1 MNILKKIF
9 GTGKPAKL
17 NKVEAPGPAVD
28 PASDPNM
35 IRVFDAYGREMF
47 ITRQQWRDNVLQGNI
62 EKNWDNAEQLAGF
75 IIQSLHDGF
84 FEEMT
89 KPAERLLQLDE
100 GAERGAVLLAIVYLK
115 VGRLDD
121 SERVL
126 QHHISNFGESGSILT
141 NLAKV
146 YAARCEDSKTLQTL
160 WRALELDPNQD
171 NGLGWYEA
179 IHREKDGEVSGQEA
193 LRQVAAISGSWRAQL
208 WLARSELAANCRDK
222 AVALYRE
229 ALARVDKPAPGDM
242 LMQMSGDL
250 GNKGHLAEI
259 LQLVGPE
266 FNPTFHGLQVGNN
279 LIKAHIDLGHL
290 EDARKILNEL
300 YALKRPDWK
309 PTLGFWD
316 TEIAKAAIAE
326 KKVVTDTPL
335 SVSMLVGQGPIW
347 LKPDSTAAALYPP
360 KSSDSPIISFL
371 GCSAETANANQHVQ
385 IQMADGP
392 GRMSRALP
400 LFLSEQVELRTGART
415 QTIVPWIIEPGS
427 GFVLSGMPWVDE
439 DAVKH
444 VQQSAIKSDYVVL
457 THLVTKTE
465 PWVVQLRLVRTSDTK
480 CIGQLATSFSMANP
494 THAIRGLAQSLLD
507 LLSRE
512 VSIKQQPIPTNYA
525 VPGDQYFPA
534 YLLRLE
540 QLLAVRCGAS
550 ENMKTQSLSGE
561 REIID
566 GNIIQCVD
574 APTSVNARL
583 LLAQTLLSMKNV
595 RPDILPEFA
604 ERIALLQKEK
614 PLAEPARGEVQ
625 QIFDEAFAA

>member
-9 GTGKPAKL
+9 GAGKPAKP
-17 NKVEAPGPAVD
+17 VQTEAPEPSVN

-35 IRVFDAYGREMF
+35 IRVFDAYGRELF
-47 ITRQQWRDNVLQGNI
+47 ITRQQWRDNVLLGTI

-75 IIQSLHDGF
+75 IIQSLHDEF
-84 FEEMT
+84 FEEMI
-89 KPAERLLQLDE
+89 KPAERLLQLEED
-100 GAERGAVLLAIVYLK
+100 AERSAVLLAIVYLK

-126 QHHISNFGESGSILT
+126 LHYMSRNGENGIILT

-146 YAARCEDSKTLQTL
+146 HAERGDDVTTLQTL
-160 WRALELDPNQD
+160 WHALELDPNQD
-171 NGLGWYEA
+171 NGLGWYEV
-179 IHREKDGEVSGQEA
+179 IYRERDGDAAGQEA
-193 LRQVAAISGSWRAQL
+193 LRRIAAIPGSWRAQL
-208 WLARSELAANCRDK
+208 WLARTELAAKDLDR

-229 ALARVDKPAPGDM
+229 SLARVSKPAPTDM

-250 GNKGHLAEI
+250 GNTGHLAEI

-266 FNPTFHGLQVGNN
+266 FDPLVHGLQVGNN
-279 LIKAHIDLGHL
+279 LIKAHVDLGQL
-290 EDARKILNEL
+290 EDARKILDQL
-300 YALKRPDWK
+300 YALKRPDWRE
-309 PTLGFWD
+309 TLGFWD
-316 TEIAKAAIAE
+316 TEIAKADIAE
-326 KKVVTDTPL
+326 KKGVMETPL

-347 LKPDSTAAALYPP
+347 LKPESSAAALYPA
-360 KSSDSPIISFL
+360 KSTDSPVVSFL
-371 GCSAETANANQHVQ
+371 GSSAETANAPQHVALQ
-385 IQMADGP
+385 LADGP

-400 LFLSEQVELRTGART
+400 LFLAEQVEFRCGART

-427 GFVLSGMPWVDE
+427 GFVLSGMPWLDE

-444 VQQSAIKSDYVVL
+444 VQQNATKSDYVVL

-465 PWVVQLRLVRTSDTK
+465 PWTVKLRLVRTSDAQ
-480 CIGQLATSFSMANP
+480 CVGQLSTSFSMTNP
-494 THAIRGLAQSLLD
+494 TPAIQELAQNLLD

-512 VSIKQQPIPTNYA
+512 ASLRQQPIPGNYI
-525 VPGDQYFPA
+525 VPDGQYFPA

-550 ENMKTQSLSGE
+550 ENKKTGSLSGE

-566 GNIIQCVD
+566 GNIMQCVD
-574 APTSVNARL
+574 TPTSVNARL
-583 LLAQTLLSMKNV
+583 LLAQTLLSMKSV

-614 PLAEPARGEVQ
+614 PLPESAQGVVQ
-625 QIFDEAFAA
+625 QIFDEALAA